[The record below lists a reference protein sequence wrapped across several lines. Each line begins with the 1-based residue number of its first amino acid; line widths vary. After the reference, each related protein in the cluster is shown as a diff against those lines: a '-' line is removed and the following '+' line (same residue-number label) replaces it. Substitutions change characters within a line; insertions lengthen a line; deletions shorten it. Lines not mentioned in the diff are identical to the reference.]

1 MSPNIDTPKVETRS
15 VTEERINKV
24 LDVFSGTDW
33 TSGFA
38 GFISGSSGIVVRCQ
52 ESRNLGLIF
61 GFVETTVCLKSV
73 SRVFSSR
80 VYRYHV
86 SFCCD
91 H

>member
-52 ESRNLGLIF
+52 ETEIRSYIWVDGDNSF
-61 GFVETTVCLKSV
+61 FV
-73 SRVFSSR
+73 
-80 VYRYHV
+80 
-86 SFCCD
+86 
-91 H
+91 